1 VSASSES
8 FAAVVTTSVLSS
20 SGLWATVQV
29 FLSRR
34 QRNDQRRRDDL
45 TEKKDRA
52 DIDQRELDRREM
64 LAKAQATAQRAAL
77 DSASHRYR
85 ELDKAYEKC
94 RSGLSE
100 LSEATS
106 LMIDVFE
113 RLLHRMQ
120 PVPDLAETYSAQL
133 GLSELG
139 EARRAINDAR
149 RHLR

>member
-1 VSASSES
+1 VTGSSVS

-34 QRNDQRRRDDL
+34 QRHDQRRRDKL
-45 TEKKDRA
+45 VETKDRA
-52 DIDQRELDRREM
+52 DIDQREMDRREM

-77 DSASHRYR
+77 DSASHRYK
-85 ELDKAYEKC
+85 ELDQSYDRC
-94 RSGLSE
+94 RKGLAE

-113 RLLHRMQ
+113 KLLQRMQ
-120 PVPDLAETYSAQL
+120 PVPSLPETYSAQL
-133 GLSELG
+133 VLSELG
-139 EARRAINDAR
+139 EARRAINEAR